1 MCNINL
7 PKVCVKVLQ
16 KLNDSGFEAYM
27 VGGCIRDFLLNKNP
41 TDYDVTTSATPDEI
55 EVVFSDYV
63 TLPIGK
69 RHGTIT
75 VYFDDNLFEITTFR
89 NDGEY
94 FDNRH
99 PQKVSFCKNLK
110 DDLARRDFTINAI
123 AYHPDIGIIDLF
135 GGISDLNNSIIRTIG
150 DGYKRFSEDA
160 LRILRAFRFSAELD
174 FRLTS
179 DIYNDILLSA
189 NFLKNISSERI
200 TMEFTKIIMAQNPQ
214 RVERVLNLMCEL
226 NVLQQFIPEFRFV
239 KGFDEH
245 CCHQMETLDKHIFSA
260 ISISQANLILRLA
273 LLFHDIAK
281 PQCQFFDE
289 FRQGYYK
296 ENACKSAS
304 IALNRMREMKFEK
317 KLIQAVILLV
327 RFSETEI
334 KNERAEIKRWIN
346 ELTIDGFNLLIKLKM
361 ADILATNQVRNNKE
375 LKKLHSIFNIAN
387 EIVLKKE
394 CYTLKQLTINGN
406 DLMRVGIK

>member
-245 CCHQMETLDKHIFSA
+245 CCHQMET
-260 ISISQANLILRLA
+260 
-273 LLFHDIAK
+273 
-281 PQCQFFDE
+281 
-289 FRQGYYK
+289 
-296 ENACKSAS
+296 
-304 IALNRMREMKFEK
+304 
-317 KLIQAVILLV
+317 
-327 RFSETEI
+327 
-334 KNERAEIKRWIN
+334 
-346 ELTIDGFNLLIKLKM
+346 
-361 ADILATNQVRNNKE
+361 
-375 LKKLHSIFNIAN
+375 
-387 EIVLKKE
+387 
-394 CYTLKQLTINGN
+394 
-406 DLMRVGIK
+406 